1 MIDLRLSPGGGR
13 SRARFVDVA
22 YSQDHIVSRSS
33 AVAESCELL
42 QGETK
47 ARFVERVQMAL
58 SGELGVPVSDVTL
71 QAKRAMIAGE
81 RARTG
86 QRRGM
91 RR

>member
-1 MIDLRLSPGGGR
+1 M
-13 SRARFVDVA
+13 
-22 YSQDHIVSRSS
+22 SRSPT
-33 AVAESCELL
+33 VAESRELL

-47 ARFVERVQMAL
+47 ARFVERVQKAL
-58 SGELGVPVSDVTL
+58 SVELGIPVSDVTL